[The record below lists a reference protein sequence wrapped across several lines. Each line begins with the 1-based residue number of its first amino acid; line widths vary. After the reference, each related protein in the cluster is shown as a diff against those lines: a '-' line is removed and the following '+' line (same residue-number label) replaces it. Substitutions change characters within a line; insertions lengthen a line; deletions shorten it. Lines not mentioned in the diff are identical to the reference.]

1 MRIGLTDVDG
11 HHFPNFALMKLAAWH
26 KSKGD
31 SVGWADAMFGSGY
44 DRVYKS
50 KIFTFSPD
58 DNTPWDCEVIKGGTG
73 YDIKSRLAPE
83 IEASTLM
90 DYSLYPQDRKSVV

>member
-1 MRIGLTDVDG
+1 MKGTKIKTKKRNKAYEDRTTDVDG

-31 SVGWADAMFGSGY
+31 SVGWTDAMFGSGY

-50 KIFTFSPD
+50 KIFTFSRRM
-58 DNTPWDCEVIKGGTG
+58 TTHLGTAR
-73 YDIKSRLAPE
+73 S
-83 IEASTLM
+83 
-90 DYSLYPQDRKSVV
+90 